1 MLVSRLAE
9 AASGTSASLV
19 AGLLKPLDV
28 HQTVASR
35 LAEASTCTSVSQS
48 VSWLRMHDAHQL
60 FSLSVEGA
68 DGSTSI
74 GWPKLLPVHQIVS

>member
-48 VSWLRMHDAHQL
+48 VSQLAEDANQL